1 MLGVMANS
9 VTVEFWRHYQL
20 QRKRSSK
27 VHKLRF
33 YKKRHDRR
41 DAGPKNVALPDKK
54 KHQNIPLYNRPFQKI
69 LAKLLHIRRV
79 NR

>member
-1 MLGVMANS
+1 MQAVMANS

-33 YKKRHDRR
+33 YIMRHDRR
-41 DAGPKNVALPDKK
+41 DTGPEDVALPAKK
-54 KHQNIPLYNRPFQKI
+54 NIKIFLSIVIRFRKSWQNCFTS
-69 LAKLLHIRRV
+69 V
-79 NR
+79 V

>member
-1 MLGVMANS
+1 MQAVMANS
-9 VTVEFWRHYQL
+9 VTVKFWRHYQL

-41 DAGPKNVALPDKK
+41 DAGPKDVALPDKK
-54 KHQNIPLYNRPFQKI
+54 NIKIFLYTIVRFRKFWQNCFTS
-69 LAKLLHIRRV
+69 V
-79 NR
+79 V